1 MSSKNSRFGGSEKR
15 EQGFKSQKVTH
26 PQQPP
31 IKQEQYS
38 GTTDWAKG
46 TRRCYECG
54 EVGHLR
60 RECPK
65 FQRLAYQ
72 PSQRHFQ
79 QMNSRMQGRQPQ
91 GEGNFR
97 QRKPRWTPEQGQQ
110 ERFYALGSQNVE
122 SNALVEDM
130 ILCFNTWAHVLFD
143 PRATHSFTSASFA
156 SLLDI
161 EFVRLHCS
169 LCVDS
174 YGW

>member
-1 MSSKNSRFGGSEKR
+1 
-15 EQGFKSQKVTH
+15 
-26 PQQPP
+26 
-31 IKQEQYS
+31 
-38 GTTDWAKG
+38 
-46 TRRCYECG
+46 
-54 EVGHLR
+54 
-60 RECPK
+60 
-65 FQRLAYQ
+65 
-72 PSQRHFQ
+72 
-79 QMNSRMQGRQPQ
+79 MNSRMQGRQPQ

-97 QRKPRWTPEQGQQ
+97 QGKPGWTPEQGQQ

-130 ILCFNTWAHVLFD
+130 ILCFSTWAHVLFY

-161 EFVRLHCS
+161 EFVPLHCS